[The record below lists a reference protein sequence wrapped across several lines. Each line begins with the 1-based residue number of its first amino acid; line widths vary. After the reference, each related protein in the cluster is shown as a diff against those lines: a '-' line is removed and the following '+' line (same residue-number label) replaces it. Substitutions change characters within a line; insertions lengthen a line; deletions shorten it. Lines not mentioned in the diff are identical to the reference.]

1 MFRIYAHIF
10 TKFWRKS
17 KIKLGKNSMTDLNSS
32 VDYVWLTT
40 SESLVE
46 SLKAVLKK
54 WVPEWLLFVK
64 GLTIP

>member
-1 MFRIYAHIF
+1 
-10 TKFWRKS
+10 
-17 KIKLGKNSMTDLNSS
+17 MTDLNSS